1 VAGHGSSLLSKD
13 GLVIAMFSFVHDDVR
28 TGAEQLIEEMY
39 GMGVNIEILS
49 GDTASAVSAFG
60 PLIGVPATACRGD
73 MSPENKTKWVEARA
87 RTHVVMMAGDGFND
101 ATAMAKADVGV
112 AVGSGEQVNLD
123 AADILIPGDDPLLI
137 TRFIALSRRTKR
149 AVRQNL
155 ALSVLIT
162 IILVW
167 SVLQGINDK
176 LWIGVLV
183 HEASVVLVI
192 LNGARI
198 AGNDGMFT
206 LLRNILLDL
215 VVDFKL
221 AVLAWKGQR
230 LTALPVTRA

>member
-1 VAGHGSSLLSKD
+1 
-13 GLVIAMFSFVHDDVR
+13 
-28 TGAEQLIEEMY
+28 
-39 GMGVNIEILS
+39 
-49 GDTASAVSAFG
+49 
-60 PLIGVPATACRGD
+60 